1 MSMNANDQRKECE
14 AGFTII
20 RRQNEPKPHIKYKD
34 RNSPLAWK
42 KMASVETDGYYKS
55 IASRDRAMKNL
66 LNNNFY
72 VED

>member
-1 MSMNANDQRKECE
+1 MNADDQRKVCE
-14 AGFTII
+14 ARFTII

-34 RNSPLAWK
+34 RNSPKAWK

-55 IASRDRAMKNL
+55 IASRDRAMKSL
-66 LNNNFY
+66 LNKEFY